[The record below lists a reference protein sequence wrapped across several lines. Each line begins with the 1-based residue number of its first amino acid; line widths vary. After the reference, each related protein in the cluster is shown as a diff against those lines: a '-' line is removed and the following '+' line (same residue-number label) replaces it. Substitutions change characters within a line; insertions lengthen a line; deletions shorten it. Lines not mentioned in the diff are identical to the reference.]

1 MSDKRLSAN
10 FTLNEMT
17 RTDHKDLLRANRV
30 EGAEYEGKLRQ
41 LCLHLMQK
49 IRNQWGPIKINS
61 GFRGRELNK
70 RVGSTD
76 TSQHRKG
83 EACDFVLKDM
93 SRENKDAFL
102 MWCKD
107 EADCSTMV
115 WHQLLDEGTRF
126 HISLP
131 TGVNDNQIGTWTDK
145 KSGVKKS
152 KKKGK

>member
-1 MSDKRLSAN
+1 MGDKRLSAN
-10 FTLNEMT
+10 FTLHELT
-17 RTDHKDLLRANRV
+17 RTDHNDLRMANRA

-49 IRNQWGPIKINS
+49 IRNVWGPITITS
-61 GFRGRELNK
+61 GYRGAELNK

-76 TSQHRKG
+76 ASQHRKG

-93 SRENKDAFL
+93 SKENKASFL
-102 MWCKD
+102 EWCKD

-131 TGVNDNQIGTWTDK
+131 TGVNDNQIGTWTNK
-145 KSGVKKS
+145 KSGVKS
-152 KKKGK
+152 KKKKK